1 MPANSYIGKITV
13 GAGYSVS
20 ATADPSAGGQV
31 NVTSPSGKAL
41 GKWFLKDTEVELT
54 AVANG
59 GYAFD
64 KWGDDN
70 TDNPRTVT
78 INGDFSLTAKFKTVT
93 TYNISA
99 SVNSTDAGTIIMTKN
114 GESIEPTT
122 TVFSEDDEV
131 TLTAKH
137 KAGYKFVNWT
147 AGSEVYSTDA
157 TITLKNDNKTLTANF
172 EAVTVYGSYNFRSW
186 ATNNVTSTGLVNV
199 TWDEGDL
206 VVDGK
211 TMSLNNA
218 FVADAS
224 VQIRKDKDNSTGLV
238 MKDNG
243 SGSLKLRGL
252 TTNNWFKITSSENA
266 LKFSS
271 TNVKKLGE
279 TDNVTTGGY
288 LVSDET
294 YIVTSGTEVELTF
307 AGWTKENGSKVHSY
321 IYAVQLS
328 DETFYD
334 LNITAGDG
342 GSAVTDVKAA
352 LSGSTVAIT
361 VTPATGYMVD
371 KVTVKNGET
380 DIDVTTVTEN
390 QTYSFVMPAAAP
402 TITVSF
408 KENHTKIWDFSDW
421 NADDEITTVTGKNGL
436 YYRGGTDTRK
446 LTVSANTSA
455 LVWNFPDGFA
465 YQRSSGSTGG
475 NNLILK
481 GNGNLNIAGTLT
493 PDSEADNTNNLTLAF
508 TTTEAGTV
516 YVAYR
521 IASGKNANLYYK
533 SSTGENYENVATG
546 SADDNNNRQGMLFY
560 TAPSGGTFFIGGNG
574 DMNVYLVK
582 FEPAETVYT
591 LTETANPTGSG
602 SVKKEIVYGDAN
614 SPSYY
619 EAISNTFLSGTELR
633 LTPAPAVGYG
643 FSHWGDTTTDTEA
656 SKTITMTANQSVKVN
671 FSEVKHQITVA
682 SAENGTVGLQVG
694 GESVTL
700 TAGKAEIGE
709 GAEVTVVTT
718 PTLFYGVKDIK
729 VTKTGDANT
738 TVEVANGKF
747 TLPAYDVTV
756 TVTFEAEKKY
766 DATTA
771 KNWTF
776 DSASET
782 VNSVVDLG
790 DGLYLRGSSRTF
802 TKVESGS
809 VTSVTFGD
817 ETITGITNALQ
828 TSATFNAPDA
838 GNTSATAISS
848 VNSASATPMIAVNA
862 ASQGTVYIAASPVA
876 DGTDGNSQIRIYFSD
891 GTGVPTQKAYTS
903 IPSKDTVYTASYA
916 TDVPGTFY
924 LGTTVAANIYAV
936 KFVPTVTYA
945 VSKSVMSNGDVTIDP
960 ASASAGQTVT
970 ITVTPAD
977 GYRLKSG
984 TLKATYTDGD
994 SQQQTLEITDN
1005 QFTMPPY
1012 AVTVSAEFELLPPIY
1027 GTYNFR
1033 TFATE
1038 NITLAEGVIDVQA
1051 TTELLNGVMTGNFT
1065 LDVEKGT
1072 ISNLPMTLNDAFSAS
1087 GVTLRKKSN
1096 TPASTAL
1103 LLPRSSTAQL
1113 TINRLSA
1120 GDWFVIE
1127 TEAESKL
1134 LVKTANANVSK
1145 LGSNETLSADE
1156 TLESGVKYLVSAAT
1170 SIDLYNNNV
1179 ANAHIYTI
1187 TISKDEAISDPAIGD
1202 LSEGK
1207 VTITAGESTASGSVK
1222 TYYTIDGSTPTASSM
1237 EYTAAVAIDQTRIV
1251 KAITINTTTNVV
1263 SNVVTK
1269 KIVVDAATPATTWDF
1284 TKMTSIAYSDD
1295 ATTISYKGGSGSDFK
1310 YIVGSEIHAKMTW
1323 QQGEAALA
1331 GDTDNKYL
1339 TGTKPFSINDLA
1351 VGDKIYITYE
1361 GGALKV
1367 FKNASKGN
1375 SITIG
1380 ETAITGESEQ
1390 TFDSGAEIIVTA
1402 VDANDNYIT
1411 LRQQTATA
1419 KITKIE
1425 INPVYQI
1432 TNSGNGSEITNVGII
1447 KIDGTATTEKTFED
1461 KFARGTKVTLK
1472 ATTAKAGGDFTWKD
1486 GNDNVLTPESDDG
1499 EGELTI
1505 TLTDNMMVSV
1515 SYSSAKYWDFSEW
1528 TTNDEDKTYK
1538 SITSVEES
1546 KGLYYR
1552 GGAADGDNIGRSIRI
1567 NTLSSALTWT
1577 FPDNSTFST
1586 TANVSRGAQLSGNS
1600 SLAPAVDPNA
1610 TEITDANNRAL
1621 AFTTTEAGSVY
1632 VAYRGQSNSSAFTG
1646 RYYRLF
1652 YKKAGAD
1659 SYDAVVVRDAEPVR
1673 TATSQMDVMYYTAP
1687 AGGSFFIGGD
1697 AAMNIYY
1704 IKFEPAETV
1713 YTLTETANP
1722 TGSGSV
1728 KKEIVYGDANSPSY
1742 YEAISN
1748 TFLSGTELRLT
1759 PAPAVGYGFSHWGD
1773 TTTDTEASKTI
1784 TMTANQSVKVNFS
1797 EVKHQITVASAENGT
1812 VGLQVGGESVTLTAG
1827 KAEIGEGAEV
1837 TVVTTPTLFYGV
1849 KDIKVTKTGDANT
1862 TVEVAN
1868 GKFTLP
1874 AYDVTVTVTFEAE
1887 KKYDATTAKNW
1898 TFDSASETVNSVVDL
1913 GDGLYLRGSS
1923 RTFTKV
1929 ESGSVT
1935 SVTFGDETIT
1945 GITNALQTSATFNA
1959 PDAGNT
1965 SATAISSVNS
1975 ASATPMIAVNAASQG
1990 TVYIAASPVA
2000 DGTDGNSQIRIY
2012 FSDGTGVPTQKAYTS
2027 IPSKDTV
2034 YTASYATDV
2043 PGTFYLGTTVAANI
2057 YAVKFV
2063 PTVTYAVSKSVMS
2076 NGDVT
2081 IDPASASAGQTVTI
2095 TVTPADG
2102 YRLKSGTLK
2111 ATYTDGDSQQQTLE
2125 ITDNQFTM
2133 PPYAVTVSAEF
2144 ELLPPIYGT
2153 YNFRTFATENI
2164 TLAEGVIDVQATTEL
2179 LNGVMTG
2186 NFTLDV
2192 EKGTISNL
2200 PMTLNDAFSASGVTL
2215 RKKSNTPAST
2225 ALLLPRSSTAQ
2236 LTINRLSAGDWFV
2249 IETEAESKL
2258 LVKTANAN
2266 VSKLGSNETLSA
2278 DETLESG
2285 VKYLV
2290 SAATSIDLY
2299 NNNVANAHIYT
2310 ITISKD
2316 EAISDPAIGDLS
2328 EGKVTITAGEST
2340 ASGSVKTYYTIDGS
2354 TPTASSME
2362 YTAAVAIDQTR
2373 IVKAITINTTTN
2385 VVSNV
2390 VTKKI
2395 VVDAATPTTTWDF
2408 VNDATLNPLTYA
2420 DETYNGYYI
2429 NSSGASKGDG
2439 KFKYVTNEKIHAK
2452 LSWQLEGTE
2461 TANASVGENGLSIRK
2476 GGRAFAIN
2484 DLHVGDKIFITYSNT
2499 GETPLMTSI
2508 NENHGCSISVDGGET
2523 VSSGNTTEIASGA
2536 EIEIK
2541 SAPEGYEYLVLMP
2554 ADNKITIQKIEINP
2568 SFTITNLTASDSG
2581 VTGVKVIKVD
2591 DEAVDE
2597 TFASGEAKSFIRG
2610 SKVTLQ
2616 ASYTAETGKSLLW
2629 LDAEDNEL
2637 ESNADGT
2644 LTLTVDAD
2652 MKVKAQYVTGIT
2664 VTEVKNSDNKM
2675 VARKLNNG
2683 LLEVTFDNNGRITA
2697 IKDIKSGKE
2706 VMASDDNNQRG
2717 YFNFNYRPS
2726 KDASVIDFGLECNSS
2741 GDIVQMGK
2749 TGSTQVELIYPL
2761 ADAATPSHQTWKIGY
2776 VMKAGVSGIYTYAIM
2791 DGSSSYSELHEAR
2804 YGWRVNPDI
2813 FNYAWVS
2820 DGKQGQMPTPTQM
2833 KNYVEEV
2840 QDATYKLNDGSI
2852 YTKYDWANFVKDDQL
2867 HGIMGDGIGA
2877 WLISPSTEWVNGG
2890 PQKQEL
2896 TVHATDT
2903 TPIILQTMHSR
2914 HFGAG
2919 AAVLGSSDKKMFGP
2933 CLFYV
2938 NTGASQEA
2946 MIQDAKSKAAEETGA
2961 WPYSWF
2967 TNDNDIKSGLAL
2979 TASERGTVTGTVN
2992 VNGGF
2997 ETTKVQVVLTQG
3009 SEKPLL
3015 DANGY
3020 QYYAEATAGSSFEI
3034 KNVRPGTY
3042 TLYVYAL
3049 NGDATGT
3056 YKKEEVTVSAGST
3069 ALGTIDW
3076 SPEKYGKT
3084 LWRIGEADRSTK
3096 GFKLSDE
3103 QRHYG
3108 LWSSVPTDDQTF
3120 TIGTNNEA
3128 DDWYYAQVKDGGSWA
3143 IKFNCEEAFKMPL
3156 RLTIATAGAAQ
3167 TPKLEAKMNDKL
3179 LNTDGSIVF
3188 SNDASIYRSG
3198 VLGGRDSLIVFEVP
3212 AAYMKTGE
3220 NILNLKV
3227 NGLSSGVG
3235 GIMYDCI
3242 KLEASAEAVVS
3253 ETRNWTFGDLATGT
3267 TYKEVTPINNEYYL
3281 RGSVTTNRNF
3291 TVQASTTQE
3300 FTFADG
3306 QKVSATNYLEANGGQ
3321 VMKVTTANDAAI
3333 AGSNTAGD
3341 ATNAGTPT
3349 FAFNTTKAGTVYAK
3363 ISSNTADK
3371 LLRVYFANGSSV
3383 ISTGSTFKPSTTD
3396 ITEISYTSKEA
3407 GTFFICGAEAAF
3419 KIHAVRFVP
3428 TDEAVTYDL
3437 TMGSV
3442 ENGTI
3447 KAIVGTDTIGA
3458 GNTGKV
3464 IPGSTV
3470 TLVAVPDAGYQLSG
3484 WKSGSAA
3491 IGDVPQS
3498 VMTTTVMPTEAMNVS
3513 AAFVAQPEAPTAVT
3527 AEKSWTFDSFATD
3540 TRLSG
3545 STIYEYNGLYISGHR
3560 SDYANQATVKAG
3572 TASGDMGGTTV
3583 EASMYLSLAGG
3594 QDGNLA
3600 ATRTVNSFTQD
3611 AVALKTGT
3619 TGTLYVLMAG
3629 TVPTE
3634 GDRYFNIYVNGEKH
3648 QTKITG
3654 TEPVVVSQ
3662 VITDEEAQVFIA
3674 TSGGQDNIYAIKFV
3688 PATMEKVE
3696 IENGSEL
3703 VAIIDDEEATLADID
3718 ITEGTK
3724 AITISGTVDGKPVTS
3739 MTDNA
3744 FTEDNSEGL
3753 KAVDLSNTK
3762 IALSG
3767 DVRAEGGILASLPEE
3782 TIVYLPTT
3790 SFGATGT
3797 NVVIKQSD
3805 GAFTCEDFQ
3814 LFDEKP
3820 VVIPEGKEFKATDA
3834 TLKRP
3839 FNMGKKCTV
3848 CLPYDF
3854 PATGGNFFEFT
3865 GISAEGKVQMT
3876 QRTGTLNSNTPYI
3889 FEPASDATAISAHS
3903 DTGSLEISISDA
3915 PETKNDAYHFTFKGT
3930 YDEVKWDTP
3939 QEDVVIYGFAAEAR
3953 GSASIGQFVRGGVGA
3968 SILPF
3973 RAYLEYNGTSRLSGV
3988 RTRGSNNAPDYLEVE
4003 WIYAEGYGEVTR
4015 IDSPE
4020 QQDAADA
4027 PIYNLRGQRV
4037 DDSYKGLVIKNG
4049 KKMVIK

>member
-1 MPANSYIGKITV
+1 M
-13 GAGYSVS
+13 
-20 ATADPSAGGQV
+20 
-31 NVTSPSGKAL
+31 
-41 GKWFLKDTEVELT
+41 
-54 AVANG
+54 
-59 GYAFD
+59 
-64 KWGDDN
+64 
-70 TDNPRTVT
+70 
-78 INGDFSLTAKFKTVT
+78 
-93 TYNISA
+93 
-99 SVNSTDAGTIIMTKN
+99 
-114 GESIEPTT
+114 
-122 TVFSEDDEV
+122 
-131 TLTAKH
+131 
-137 KAGYKFVNWT
+137 
-147 AGSEVYSTDA
+147 
-157 TITLKNDNKTLTANF
+157 
-172 EAVTVYGSYNFRSW
+172 
-186 ATNNVTSTGLVNV
+186 
-199 TWDEGDL
+199 
-206 VVDGK
+206 
-211 TMSLNNA
+211 
-218 FVADAS
+218 
-224 VQIRKDKDNSTGLV
+224 
-238 MKDNG
+238 
-243 SGSLKLRGL
+243 
-252 TTNNWFKITSSENA
+252 
-266 LKFSS
+266 
-271 TNVKKLGE
+271 
-279 TDNVTTGGY
+279 
-288 LVSDET
+288 
-294 YIVTSGTEVELTF
+294 
-307 AGWTKENGSKVHSY
+307 
-321 IYAVQLS
+321 
-328 DETFYD
+328 
-334 LNITAGDG
+334 
-342 GSAVTDVKAA
+342 
-352 LSGSTVAIT
+352 
-361 VTPATGYMVD
+361 
-371 KVTVKNGET
+371 
-380 DIDVTTVTEN
+380 
-390 QTYSFVMPAAAP
+390 
-402 TITVSF
+402 
-408 KENHTKIWDFSDW
+408 
-421 NADDEITTVTGKNGL
+421 
-436 YYRGGTDTRK
+436 
-446 LTVSANTSA
+446 
-455 LVWNFPDGFA
+455 
-465 YQRSSGSTGG
+465 
-475 NNLILK
+475 
-481 GNGNLNIAGTLT
+481 
-493 PDSEADNTNNLTLAF
+493 
-508 TTTEAGTV
+508 V
-516 YVAYR
+516 YVA
-521 IASGKNANLYYK
+521 IKGTT
-533 SSTGENYENVATG
+533 SSDTRYVN
-546 SADDNNNRQGMLFY
+546 
-560 TAPSGGTFFIGGNG
+560 I
-574 DMNVYLVK
+574 
-582 FEPAETVYT
+582 
-591 LTETANPTGSG
+591 
-602 SVKKEIVYGDAN
+602 
-614 SPSYY
+614 Y
-619 EAISNTFLSGTELR
+619 EAIGT
-633 LTPAPAVGYG
+633 T
-643 FSHWGDTTTDTEA
+643 
-656 SKTITMTANQSVKVN
+656 
-671 FSEVKHQITVA
+671 A
-682 SAENGTVGLQVG
+682 SA
-694 GESVTL
+694 
-700 TAGKAEIGE
+700 
-709 GAEVTVVTT
+709 
-718 PTLFYGVKDIK
+718 
-729 VTKTGDANT
+729 
-738 TVEVANGKF
+738 
-747 TLPAYDVTV
+747 
-756 TVTFEAEKKY
+756 
-766 DATTA
+766 
-771 KNWTF
+771 
-776 DSASET
+776 
-782 VNSVVDLG
+782 NS
-790 DGLYLRGSSRTF
+790 
-802 TKVESGS
+802 
-809 VTSVTFGD
+809 
-817 ETITGITNALQ
+817 
-828 TSATFNAPDA
+828 TSANKYQTETTGSIQAVEHYIASNANVFI
-838 GNTSATAISS
+838 GTSAG
-848 VNSASATPMIAVNA
+848 A
-862 ASQGTVYIAASPVA
+862 AE
-876 DGTDGNSQIRIYFSD
+876 F
-891 GTGVPTQKAYTS
+891 
-903 IPSKDTVYTASYA
+903 
-916 TDVPGTFY
+916 
-924 LGTTVAANIYAV
+924 YAV
-936 KFVPTVTYA
+936 KFVPETVGKPTIEQATGSNTVTITAGTSSFAEKGATVDIYYTTNGDAPTTSSTKYTEAFSVTSDCTVKAICVSSGGTVSEAEELACTFTPMAVSITKNWTFGELTTNTTYNAVTLVGSEYYLRGSSESPNRNFTVKDLTEATQLTFADGISVNATKLIEANGQIVTKVSADNDVALTATSTAGDATKCGMPTFAFNASVAGTCYAKVKYTGNTSTSVRHRIYFANGTTIVNSSIEATSGIDEVSFTSTEAGSFFIGDISGNGKYEIYA
-945 VSKSVMSNGDVTIDP
+945 VRFVPTTEAVKYTLTVPTVNNATITAKVGETTIAEGENAEVVPGSEVTLTAVPDAGYQLVGWKDGNNAALGAIPQSLVTTVAMPPAALTATATFEAQPETPTAITTEKIWTFDGFTTGTTLAGTKPYEYDGLYINGHADNNLATITSGAASALAEDFGGTAVNVNQHLYVAGAPNSTISATTSVNSTVRDAVAFRAGVPGTVYALISGNYATGRTFDIYVNGTKKTTAQVSGNAPKVISQELSEAANVFIATSGGECKFYAVKFVPAPTYAISKSEMTNGDVTIDP

-970 ITVTPAD
+970 LTVVPAD

-984 TLKATYTDGD
+984 TLKATYNNGTE
-994 SQQQTLEITDN
+994 QTLTIENN
-1005 QFTMPPY
+1005 QFTMPAY
-1012 AVTVSAEFELLPPIY
+1012 AVTVSAEFELLSPIY
-1027 GTYNFR
+1027 GTYDFK

-1038 NITLAEGVIDVQA
+1038 NITFAENVTDAQA
-1051 TTELLNGVMTGNFT
+1051 VPELSNGMLTGNFT
-1065 LDVEKGT
+1065 LDETKGT
-1072 ISNLPMTLNDAFSAS
+1072 FTSGSLPMVLNEVFGVSDVSKSSLRKNSKEAYTGLLMAKSAS
-1087 GVTLRKKSN
+1087 ATV
-1096 TPASTAL
+1096 
-1103 LLPRSSTAQL
+1103 

-1127 TEAESKL
+1127 GNDKVL
-1134 LVKTANANVSK
+1134 FKTANANIKK
-1145 LGSNETLSADE
+1145 LGQTTTIAANEAV
-1156 TLESGVKYLVSAAT
+1156 ESGVKYIASAAT
-1170 SIDLYNNNV
+1170 AVELYNNNV
-1179 ANAHIYTI
+1179 DNSYIYSV

-1222 TYYTIDGSTPTASSM
+1222 TYYTIDGSVPTASSTA
-1237 EYTAAVAIDQTRIV
+1237 YTEAVAIDQTRIV
-1251 KAITINTTTNVV
+1251 KAV
-1263 SNVVTK
+1263 
-1269 KIVVDAATPATTWDF
+1269 
-1284 TKMTSIAYSDD
+1284 
-1295 ATTISYKGGSGSDFK
+1295 
-1310 YIVGSEIHAKMTW
+1310 
-1323 QQGEAALA
+1323 
-1331 GDTDNKYL
+1331 
-1339 TGTKPFSINDLA
+1339 
-1351 VGDKIYITYE
+1351 
-1361 GGALKV
+1361 
-1367 FKNASKGN
+1367 
-1375 SITIG
+1375 
-1380 ETAITGESEQ
+1380 
-1390 TFDSGAEIIVTA
+1390 
-1402 VDANDNYIT
+1402 
-1411 LRQQTATA
+1411 
-1419 KITKIE
+1419 
-1425 INPVYQI
+1425 
-1432 TNSGNGSEITNVGII
+1432 
-1447 KIDGTATTEKTFED
+1447 
-1461 KFARGTKVTLK
+1461 
-1472 ATTAKAGGDFTWKD
+1472 
-1486 GNDNVLTPESDDG
+1486 
-1499 EGELTI
+1499 
-1505 TLTDNMMVSV
+1505 
-1515 SYSSAKYWDFSEW
+1515 
-1528 TTNDEDKTYK
+1528 
-1538 SITSVEES
+1538 
-1546 KGLYYR
+1546 
-1552 GGAADGDNIGRSIRI
+1552 
-1567 NTLSSALTWT
+1567 
-1577 FPDNSTFST
+1577 
-1586 TANVSRGAQLSGNS
+1586 
-1600 SLAPAVDPNA
+1600 
-1610 TEITDANNRAL
+1610 
-1621 AFTTTEAGSVY
+1621 
-1632 VAYRGQSNSSAFTG
+1632 
-1646 RYYRLF
+1646 
-1652 YKKAGAD
+1652 
-1659 SYDAVVVRDAEPVR
+1659 
-1673 TATSQMDVMYYTAP
+1673 
-1687 AGGSFFIGGD
+1687 
-1697 AAMNIYY
+1697 
-1704 IKFEPAETV
+1704 
-1713 YTLTETANP
+1713 
-1722 TGSGSV
+1722 
-1728 KKEIVYGDANSPSY
+1728 
-1742 YEAISN
+1742 
-1748 TFLSGTELRLT
+1748 
-1759 PAPAVGYGFSHWGD
+1759 
-1773 TTTDTEASKTI
+1773 
-1784 TMTANQSVKVNFS
+1784 
-1797 EVKHQITVASAENGT
+1797 
-1812 VGLQVGGESVTLTAG
+1812 
-1827 KAEIGEGAEV
+1827 
-1837 TVVTTPTLFYGV
+1837 
-1849 KDIKVTKTGDANT
+1849 
-1862 TVEVAN
+1862 
-1868 GKFTLP
+1868 
-1874 AYDVTVTVTFEAE
+1874 
-1887 KKYDATTAKNW
+1887 
-1898 TFDSASETVNSVVDL
+1898 
-1913 GDGLYLRGSS
+1913 
-1923 RTFTKV
+1923 
-1929 ESGSVT
+1929 
-1935 SVTFGDETIT
+1935 
-1945 GITNALQTSATFNA
+1945 
-1959 PDAGNT
+1959 
-1965 SATAISSVNS
+1965 
-1975 ASATPMIAVNAASQG
+1975 
-1990 TVYIAASPVA
+1990 
-2000 DGTDGNSQIRIY
+2000 
-2012 FSDGTGVPTQKAYTS
+2012 
-2027 IPSKDTV
+2027 
-2034 YTASYATDV
+2034 
-2043 PGTFYLGTTVAANI
+2043 
-2057 YAVKFV
+2057 
-2063 PTVTYAVSKSVMS
+2063 
-2076 NGDVT
+2076 
-2081 IDPASASAGQTVTI
+2081 
-2095 TVTPADG
+2095 
-2102 YRLKSGTLK
+2102 
-2111 ATYTDGDSQQQTLE
+2111 
-2125 ITDNQFTM
+2125 
-2133 PPYAVTVSAEF
+2133 
-2144 ELLPPIYGT
+2144 
-2153 YNFRTFATENI
+2153 
-2164 TLAEGVIDVQATTEL
+2164 
-2179 LNGVMTG
+2179 
-2186 NFTLDV
+2186 
-2192 EKGTISNL
+2192 
-2200 PMTLNDAFSASGVTL
+2200 
-2215 RKKSNTPAST
+2215 
-2225 ALLLPRSSTAQ
+2225 
-2236 LTINRLSAGDWFV
+2236 
-2249 IETEAESKL
+2249 
-2258 LVKTANAN
+2258 
-2266 VSKLGSNETLSA
+2266 
-2278 DETLESG
+2278 
-2285 VKYLV
+2285 
-2290 SAATSIDLY
+2290 
-2299 NNNVANAHIYT
+2299 
-2310 ITISKD
+2310 
-2316 EAISDPAIGDLS
+2316 
-2328 EGKVTITAGEST
+2328 
-2340 ASGSVKTYYTIDGS
+2340 
-2354 TPTASSME
+2354 
-2362 YTAAVAIDQTR
+2362 
-2373 IVKAITINTTTN
+2373 TINTTTN

-2461 TANASVGENGLSIRK
+2461 TANALVGENGLSIRK

-2499 GETPLMTSI
+2499 GETPLKTSI

-2536 EIEIK
+2536 EIIIK

-2568 SFTITNLTASDSG
+2568 SFTVTNLTASNSG

-2591 DEAVDE
+2591 DETVDE
-2597 TFASGEAKSFIRG
+2597 TFASGETKSFIRG
-2610 SKVTLQ
+2610 SKVTLK

-2726 KDASVIDFGLECNSS
+2726 KDAKVIDFGLECNSS

-2867 HGIMGDGIGA
+2867 HGIMGNGIGA

-2938 NTGASQEA
+2938 NSGSQSD
-2946 MIQDAKSKAAEETGA
+2946 MIEDAKAKAAEETGA

-3020 QYYAEATAGSSFEI
+3020 QYYTEATAGSSFEI

-3056 YKKEEVTVSAGST
+3056 YKKEKVTVSAGST

-3103 QRHYG
+3103 QRQYG

-3120 TIGTNNEA
+3120 TIGTNKEA

-3179 LNTDGSIVF
+3179 LNTDGSIAF

-3281 RGSVTTNRNF
+3281 RGSGTTNRNF
-3291 TVQASTTQE
+3291 TVKASATQE

-3363 ISSNTADK
+3363 ISSNTAEK

-3447 KAIVGTDTIGA
+3447 KAIIGTDTIGA

-3527 AEKSWTFDSFATD
+3527 AEKSWTFDSFTTD

-3583 EASMYLSLAGG
+3583 EASKYLSLAGG

-3634 GDRYFNIYVNGEKH
+3634 GDRYFNIYVNGKKH
-3648 QTKITG
+3648 QTKITD

-3688 PATMEKVE
+3688 PATMETVE
-3696 IENGSEL
+3696 IENGSEF

-3790 SFGATGT
+3790 SSGATGT

-3820 VVIPEGKEFKATDA
+3820 IVIPEGKEFTATDA
-3834 TLKRP
+3834 KLNRP

-3930 YDEVKWDTP
+3930 YDKVKWDTP

-3988 RTRGSNNAPDYLEVE
+3988 RARGSNNAPDYLEVE

-4037 DDSYKGLVIKNG
+4037 DDSYKGLIIKNG
-4049 KKMVIK
+4049 KVMVRK

>member
-1 MPANSYIGKITV
+1 MTVTAPTVSGYTFKGWSDGTSTVSTDAAYTFNINNDVSLTAQYEEDVVLPTAKWTVDYAQLAIDKLNYGKSLDLSRPTTDNSLKVTVGSETTYPFHNSETTTTDVTKETTNESAILADNIISSNRNGLLRYNSVTNIGLFGNADNPTVYGIKSLKGGDVIEVAYKGAADASVSIGSLVNLEDCGIDGELTYSFTYNVERTLTYAVRTFRVIADGIVGFTMPANSYIGKITV

-574 DMNVYLVK
+574 DMNVYLV
-582 FEPAETVYT
+582 
-591 LTETANPTGSG
+591 
-602 SVKKEIVYGDAN
+602 
-614 SPSYY
+614 
-619 EAISNTFLSGTELR
+619 
-633 LTPAPAVGYG
+633 
-643 FSHWGDTTTDTEA
+643 
-656 SKTITMTANQSVKVN
+656 
-671 FSEVKHQITVA
+671 
-682 SAENGTVGLQVG
+682 
-694 GESVTL
+694 
-700 TAGKAEIGE
+700 
-709 GAEVTVVTT
+709 
-718 PTLFYGVKDIK
+718 
-729 VTKTGDANT
+729 
-738 TVEVANGKF
+738 
-747 TLPAYDVTV
+747 
-756 TVTFEAEKKY
+756 
-766 DATTA
+766 
-771 KNWTF
+771 
-776 DSASET
+776 
-782 VNSVVDLG
+782 
-790 DGLYLRGSSRTF
+790 
-802 TKVESGS
+802 
-809 VTSVTFGD
+809 
-817 ETITGITNALQ
+817 
-828 TSATFNAPDA
+828 
-838 GNTSATAISS
+838 
-848 VNSASATPMIAVNA
+848 
-862 ASQGTVYIAASPVA
+862 
-876 DGTDGNSQIRIYFSD
+876 
-891 GTGVPTQKAYTS
+891 
-903 IPSKDTVYTASYA
+903 
-916 TDVPGTFY
+916 
-924 LGTTVAANIYAV
+924 
-936 KFVPTVTYA
+936 
-945 VSKSVMSNGDVTIDP
+945 
-960 ASASAGQTVT
+960 
-970 ITVTPAD
+970 
-977 GYRLKSG
+977 
-984 TLKATYTDGD
+984 
-994 SQQQTLEITDN
+994 
-1005 QFTMPPY
+1005 
-1012 AVTVSAEFELLPPIY
+1012 
-1027 GTYNFR
+1027 
-1033 TFATE
+1033 
-1038 NITLAEGVIDVQA
+1038 
-1051 TTELLNGVMTGNFT
+1051 
-1065 LDVEKGT
+1065 
-1072 ISNLPMTLNDAFSAS
+1072 
-1087 GVTLRKKSN
+1087 
-1096 TPASTAL
+1096 
-1103 LLPRSSTAQL
+1103 
-1113 TINRLSA
+1113 
-1120 GDWFVIE
+1120 
-1127 TEAESKL
+1127 
-1134 LVKTANANVSK
+1134 
-1145 LGSNETLSADE
+1145 
-1156 TLESGVKYLVSAAT
+1156 
-1170 SIDLYNNNV
+1170 
-1179 ANAHIYTI
+1179 
-1187 TISKDEAISDPAIGD
+1187 
-1202 LSEGK
+1202 
-1207 VTITAGESTASGSVK
+1207 
-1222 TYYTIDGSTPTASSM
+1222 
-1237 EYTAAVAIDQTRIV
+1237 
-1251 KAITINTTTNVV
+1251 
-1263 SNVVTK
+1263 
-1269 KIVVDAATPATTWDF
+1269 
-1284 TKMTSIAYSDD
+1284 
-1295 ATTISYKGGSGSDFK
+1295 
-1310 YIVGSEIHAKMTW
+1310 
-1323 QQGEAALA
+1323 
-1331 GDTDNKYL
+1331 
-1339 TGTKPFSINDLA
+1339 
-1351 VGDKIYITYE
+1351 
-1361 GGALKV
+1361 
-1367 FKNASKGN
+1367 
-1375 SITIG
+1375 
-1380 ETAITGESEQ
+1380 
-1390 TFDSGAEIIVTA
+1390 
-1402 VDANDNYIT
+1402 
-1411 LRQQTATA
+1411 
-1419 KITKIE
+1419 
-1425 INPVYQI
+1425 
-1432 TNSGNGSEITNVGII
+1432 
-1447 KIDGTATTEKTFED
+1447 
-1461 KFARGTKVTLK
+1461 
-1472 ATTAKAGGDFTWKD
+1472 
-1486 GNDNVLTPESDDG
+1486 
-1499 EGELTI
+1499 
-1505 TLTDNMMVSV
+1505 
-1515 SYSSAKYWDFSEW
+1515 
-1528 TTNDEDKTYK
+1528 
-1538 SITSVEES
+1538 
-1546 KGLYYR
+1546 
-1552 GGAADGDNIGRSIRI
+1552 
-1567 NTLSSALTWT
+1567 
-1577 FPDNSTFST
+1577 
-1586 TANVSRGAQLSGNS
+1586 
-1600 SLAPAVDPNA
+1600 
-1610 TEITDANNRAL
+1610 
-1621 AFTTTEAGSVY
+1621 
-1632 VAYRGQSNSSAFTG
+1632 
-1646 RYYRLF
+1646 
-1652 YKKAGAD
+1652 
-1659 SYDAVVVRDAEPVR
+1659 
-1673 TATSQMDVMYYTAP
+1673 
-1687 AGGSFFIGGD
+1687 
-1697 AAMNIYY
+1697 
-1704 IKFEPAETV
+1704 KFEPAETV